1 MERPKRLLVSGPVMG
16 AMLVML
22 LGCRTLGIGEPIVC
36 TAQFVYGLNVTVLD
50 QSTAGAIAA
59 DATMTLR
66 EDAYEE
72 VVTDS
77 WDEATLS
84 GAGERPGGRALP
96 RGLGCPLNARHSSP
110 VRRGGVR
117 RTKEIPLL
125 PGGPPLRDRPL
136 FGERTDLVSGDLEL
150 AAQPLHVVLLLMR
163 S

>member
-1 MERPKRLLVSGPVMG
+1 MEKPKRLWVSGTVMG

-22 LGCRTLGIGEPIVC
+22 LGCRTLGIGEPIAC
-36 TAQFVYGLNVTVLD
+36 TEQFVYGVNVTVLD

-84 GAGERPGGRALP
+84 GAGERPGIYAVTVDHPAYQTWNVAGVVVTADE
-96 RGLGCPLNARHSSP
+96 CHVIP
-110 VRRGGVR
+110 VSL
-117 RTKEIPLL
+117 TAE
-125 PGGPPLRDRPL
+125 
-136 FGERTDLVSGDLEL
+136 LV
-150 AAQPLHVVLLLMR
+150 PTP
-163 S
+163 